1 MTFPR
6 LKGIEARQEGNMPEL
21 LTVNYDL
28 WTLRLTL
35 AFQPNEIVYVDFEAV
50 EGFRVLDE
58 GQLLEFWGDDSKDH
72 WVFEVLNNGWLAA
85 EAARE
90 TAPSIAENS
99 QLKEY
104 LVAGINDCVSILDY
118 ASPPGHLQVWV
129 HLRKLRLSG
138 PQLPI

>member
-1 MTFPR
+1 MKFPC
-6 LKGIEARQEGNMPEL
+6 LKGIEARQEGNVPEL
-21 LTVNYDL
+21 ITVNYDL

-35 AFQPNEIVYVDFEAV
+35 AFRSNEIVYVDFEAV

-72 WVFEVLNNGWLAA
+72 WVFEVLDNGWLAT

-90 TAPSIAENS
+90 TAPFIAENG

-118 ASPPGHLQVWV
+118 EYPRVTF
-129 HLRKLRLSG
+129 KSG
-138 PQLPI
+138 CT

>member
-58 GQLLEFWGDDSKDH
+58 GQLLEFWAMIPRITGYSK
-72 WVFEVLNNGWLAA
+72 
-85 EAARE
+85 
-90 TAPSIAENS
+90 S
-99 QLKEY
+99 
-104 LVAGINDCVSILDY
+104 
-118 ASPPGHLQVWV
+118 
-129 HLRKLRLSG
+129 
-138 PQLPI
+138 

>member
-1 MTFPR
+1 MKFPR
-6 LKGIEARQEGNMPEL
+6 LKGIEARKEGNVPEL

-35 AFQPNEIVYVDFEAV
+35 AFRSNEIVYVDFEAV

-58 GQLLEFWGDDSKDH
+58 GQLLEFWGDDAKNH
-72 WVFEVLNNGWLAA
+72 WVFEVLDNGWLAT

-90 TAPSIAENS
+90 TAPFIAENG

-104 LVAGINDCVSILDY
+104 LVAGINNCVSILDY
-118 ASPPGHLQVWV
+118 EYPRVTL
-129 HLRKLRLSG
+129 KSG
-138 PQLPI
+138 CT

>member
-1 MTFPR
+1 MKVPH
-6 LKGIEARQEGNMPEL
+6 LKGIETRQECNVPEL

-35 AFQPNEIVYVDFEAV
+35 AFRSNEIVYVDFEAV

-58 GQLLEFWGDDSKDH
+58 GQLLEFWGDDSKVH
-72 WVFEVLNNGWLAA
+72 WVFEVLDNGWLAT

-90 TAPSIAENS
+90 TAPFIAEDS

-104 LVAGINDCVSILDY
+104 LVAGINDCVSILGY
-118 ASPPGHLQVWV
+118 EYPRVTF
-129 HLRKLRLSG
+129 KSG
-138 PQLPI
+138 CT